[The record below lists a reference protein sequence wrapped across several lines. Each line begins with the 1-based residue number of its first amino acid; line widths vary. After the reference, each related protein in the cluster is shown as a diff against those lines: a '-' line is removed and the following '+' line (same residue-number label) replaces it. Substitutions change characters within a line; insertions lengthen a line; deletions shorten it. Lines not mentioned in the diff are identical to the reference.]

1 MYFSMNCCMC
11 LKCFTHVSPSHDRP
25 LETLST
31 EVGWLCCST
40 NCPQWPHCSWRRDEM
55 PWFHDFWTRKPPE
68 LRKKNSFFFFF
79 LWAFGKVWETF
90 SLFHIFHVLS
100 YKSADGWPERQMLQV
115 ALGHVKVQ
123 EFWTYNWGFPL
134 DEHCLEKNTSADLKL
149 TLIFCI
155 IIWGL

>member
-1 MYFSMNCCMC
+1 MVKKNET
-11 LKCFTHVSPSHDRP
+11 CFTPVSPSHDRP
-25 LETLST
+25 LETLVT

-40 NCPQWPHCSWRRDEM
+40 NCPQWPHCSWQTVM
-55 PWFHDFWTRKPPE
+55 PWFPRFWTRKPPE
-68 LRKKNSFFFFF
+68 LRKKNR
-79 LWAFGKVWETF
+79 F
-90 SLFHIFHVLS
+90 SYDSYGLLGRSERHFPFSIFFHVLS
-100 YKSADGWPERQMLQV
+100 YKSADGWPEHQMLQV